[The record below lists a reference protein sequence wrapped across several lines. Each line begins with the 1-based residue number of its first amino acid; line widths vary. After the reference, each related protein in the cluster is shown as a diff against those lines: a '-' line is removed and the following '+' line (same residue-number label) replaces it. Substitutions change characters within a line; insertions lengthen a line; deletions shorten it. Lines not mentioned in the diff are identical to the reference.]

1 MELRHLKCLAVLA
14 EELHFTK
21 AAERL
26 GIAQPA
32 LTQQIQALERDLG
45 VRLFQRTKRSVHLT
59 EAGRLTL
66 DEALRTLQQAERT
79 RLIANQAGRGE
90 KGLIEIGYVGSAAFS
105 GVLARTISAYRK
117 TNPNVELRLDEL
129 SIQQLLSDLSSNR
142 LDAAFLRLPVKPWP
156 AGLASAAILSEPI
169 VVAVPAMHALAKKRA
184 ISIASLADEAFIA
197 MRHMEG
203 VGFHAQVEEICRR
216 HQFVPRIMQRAQ
228 QFGAIASLVGAGL
241 GVALVPASIR
251 NLHLFNVT
259 LRPLADVKEATTLAI
274 VFRKSEQAPAVLSF
288 IQKVRRV
295 VRA

>member
-1 MELRHLKCLAVLA
+1 
-14 EELHFTK
+14 
-21 AAERL
+21 
-26 GIAQPA
+26 

-45 VRLFQRTKRSVHLT
+45 VRLFQRTKRAVHLT
-59 EAGRLTL
+59 EAGRLIL

-129 SIQQLLSDLSSNR
+129 SIQQLLGDLSSNR

-156 AGLASAAILSEPI
+156 VGLASAEILSEPL
-169 VVAVPAMHALAKKRA
+169 VVAVPTTHALAKNRA
-184 ISIASLADEAFIA
+184 ISIASLADEPFIA

-203 VGFHAQVEEICRR
+203 VGFHAQVEQICRR
-216 HQFVPRIMQRAQ
+216 HQFVPRITQRAQ

-251 NLHLFNVT
+251 HLNLFNVT
-259 LRPLADVKEATTLAI
+259 LRPLADVKEVTTLAI

-288 IQKVRRV
+288 IQKVRHV
-295 VRA
+295 VRG